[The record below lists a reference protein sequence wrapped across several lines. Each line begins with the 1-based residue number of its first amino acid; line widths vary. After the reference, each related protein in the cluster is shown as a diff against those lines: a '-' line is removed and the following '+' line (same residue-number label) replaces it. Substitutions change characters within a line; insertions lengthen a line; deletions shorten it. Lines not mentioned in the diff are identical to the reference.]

1 MNGTG
6 ASSLFSFFKELL
18 FIVDFS
24 FPFYVAQNMNLSS
37 LIKEFL
43 KDALYMMDQV
53 LAEDEDSYYGGK
65 LDSFFLL
72 FFFNPG

>member
-1 MNGTG
+1 
-6 ASSLFSFFKELL
+6 
-18 FIVDFS
+18 
-24 FPFYVAQNMNLSS
+24 MNLSS

-53 LAEDEDSYYGGK
+53 LAEDEDGYYGGK